1 MRLFFLFSHDRK
13 QRQLLTGL

>member
-13 QRQLLTGL
+13 QRQILTGL